1 MSTTEG
7 KTRARITA
15 TERRRHRDAEAA
27 QLRAQGLSYD
37 DVAERLGFRDRGGAH
52 KAVARALAGTVQHS
66 TDTARRLAQQRLDGL
81 RQALI
86 AVATDTSVAPRDV
99 VSALRAL
106 LAVEER
112 EARLLGLDLAAAP
125 GNPVTSTV
133 LDAEI
138 ERLTRELTALD
149 APRSP
154 DPWAEWTPP
163 PRTPPRNAPADE
175 HQDDRRRAEV
185 VPLTHRKGGRR

>member
-138 ERLTRELTALD
+138 ERLTRDLSALD
-149 APRSP
+149 APRPP
-154 DPWAEWTPP
+154 DPWEANWT
-163 PRTPPRNAPADE
+163 PRTPPRDAPADE
-175 HQDDRRRAEV
+175 HQDDRPRAEV
-185 VPLTHRKGGRR
+185 VAIDRQREDGP